1 MLLFVVEI
9 CYGVCVCRRRQS
21 RERDGG
27 DHMSERERD
36 EQERKKFMSAAKMK
50 RVSSCDGPHTYM
62 VLWLQNCVALSLCT
76 SMLCY
81 GKFI

>member
-1 MLLFVVEI
+1 MFLFKFLSFVRNKKMLLFVVEI

-50 RVSSCDGPHTYM
+50 RVSFS
-62 VLWLQNCVALSLCT
+62 
-76 SMLCY
+76 
-81 GKFI
+81 